1 MRIARS
7 ARKQKKTISEETRE
21 SDMMDK
27 FIAFLAGEP
36 HKMDEDWQQTWAYFV
51 GCKMPHILRDW
62 YDSTFKEGD
71 VWKKDGAYYEN
82 VRQRLAAMSA
92 FREKCVDED
101 ETLRAL
107 KLLVEFF
114 ADEKSK
120 EEQEKRTTGLP
131 KRGGRVKKLC
141 AKEKDKDF
149 DNLVASISKMAK
161 SLAGLYEQACALL
174 KPIIDDAC
182 RNPGSYGEKE
192 IERIFEQILNVSC
205 CRKGKRLFDR
215 LCKCFMPIYPDVVRF
230 YINADKEMYGD
241 ENDT

>member
-1 MRIARS
+1 
-7 ARKQKKTISEETRE
+7 
-21 SDMMDK
+21 MMDK
-27 FIAFLAGEP
+27 FVAFLAGEP

-51 GCKMPHILRDW
+51 GCKMPYVLRDW

-92 FREKCVDED
+92 FKKKCVDED

-161 SLAGLYEQACALL
+161 SLAGLYEQSCALL

-182 RNPGSYGEKE
+182 RNPSSCGEKE
-192 IERIFEQILNVSC
+192 LGRIFDQILNVSC